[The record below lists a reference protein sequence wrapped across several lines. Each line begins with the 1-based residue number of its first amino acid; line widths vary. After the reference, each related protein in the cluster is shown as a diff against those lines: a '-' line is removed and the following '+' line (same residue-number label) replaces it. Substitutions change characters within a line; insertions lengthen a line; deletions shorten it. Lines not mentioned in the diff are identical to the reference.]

1 LAVRPAFFEAPA
13 DVAPVPWFGLTAR
26 RSSRPLS
33 RRAPGSQRTGNL
45 LISRVF
51 GSRTE
56 LRLGHLDDAS
66 GPSRSE
72 LPQLDLPQSEFSE
85 ASAITPVGDDLRL
98 VAVGLSTVPFCFR
111 VIVVI
116 C

>member
-1 LAVRPAFFEAPA
+1 
-13 DVAPVPWFGLTAR
+13 
-26 RSSRPLS
+26 
-33 RRAPGSQRTGNL
+33 